1 MAKKDVNGA
10 GESLR
15 AAIVRILSEQP
26 GLEARKIAS
35 LLRANGWSGLRRKEV
50 NSALYSGLS
59 SKRFRK
65 DGSATPRWW
74 LGRVAPLQTQSELRP
89 LTVRGDDA
97 STFSTNE
104 RRRSTGPAETETGEA
119 NGDWRIFEL
128 D

>member
-1 MAKKDVNGA
+1 MAKKDVNRA

-15 AAIVRILSEQP
+15 AAIVQILSEQP
-26 GLEARKIAS
+26 GLETRRIAS

-59 SKRFRK
+59 SKWFRK

-74 LGRVAPLQTQSELRP
+74 LGRGAPPPTRSEFRP
-89 LTVRGDDA
+89 PTVRGDDA
-97 STFSTNE
+97 LTFSTNQS
-104 RRRSTGPAETETGEA
+104 RRSTGPGETETGEA
-119 NGDWRIFEL
+119 NGDWRIIEL